1 MVSMFWINL
10 KRIMRAGYTS
20 FKRGGTV
27 TFASILTLVVTLSL
41 INFIVLMNVAVNST
55 VEMVKDKFDVIVY
68 FIPSANEK
76 KVLDLKDKIATLS
89 QVKTVSYV
97 SRADALAEFEKKHV
111 NDYVELQ
118 ALNETPENPFGAE
131 LKIVA
136 NSVSDYELIASY
148 LKNEIMQKQ
157 GYDSLIDKI
166 NYTENKIIIDKLSRV
181 IDNAR
186 IIVAI
191 LLALFAVVAIII
203 THNTVRLTI
212 YTAREEIAVM
222 RLVGGSRSYV
232 RGPFMVAAVISG
244 ILAALIVAVLFIPM
258 LYYASGVATFFGV
271 DFFAY
276 YVRHIY
282 IIFPILLGSGILLGV
297 ISSTIATRKY
307 LKL

>member
-1 MVSMFWINL
+1 MFWTNL
-10 KRIMRAGYTS
+10 RRIMRAGYTS

-27 TFASILTLVVTLSL
+27 TFASILTLVITLSL

-55 VEMVKDKFDVIVY
+55 VQMVKNKVDVIVY
-68 FIPSANEK
+68 FVPSADEK
-76 KVLDLKDKIATLS
+76 KILTLQENIS
-89 QVKTVSYV
+89 KLTQVKNVTYV

-118 ALNETPENPFGAE
+118 ALNETPDNPFGAE

-136 NSVSDYELIASY
+136 SSVADYDTISSY
-148 LKNEIMQKQ
+148 LKNEVMQKQ
-157 GYDSLIDKI
+157 GYDNLVEKI
-166 NYTENKIIIDKLSRV
+166 NYAENKLVIDKLNRV
-181 IDNAR
+181 IENAR
-186 IIVAI
+186 VIAGILLILFALVAI
-191 LLALFAVVAIII
+191 VI

-232 RGPFMVAAVISG
+232 RGPFIVQAIICSTFAAFITT
-244 ILAALIVAVLFIPM
+244 ILFMPI
-258 LYYASGVATFFGV
+258 LYYSSGVANFFGV

-276 YVRHIY
+276 YIRHLY
-282 IIFPILLGSGILLGV
+282 VVLPILLGSGIVLGF
-297 ISSTIATRKY
+297 ISSLIATRKY